1 MNYRRCNVCEPLPAL
16 HPKVSLDDITSAVES
31 DDCLGYCMYCGE
43 QAYRVEPDARR
54 YRCESCGS
62 FAVYGAEELLLYFV
76 A

>member
-1 MNYRRCNVCEPLPAL
+1 MSDAIPAL
-16 HPKVSLDDITSAVES
+16 HPKVSIDDIVSATAA